1 MDHASILRETS
12 QRLGFDALGFAPAV
26 VPPGAEH
33 LRHWLSLSYQ
43 GEMEWMARNAELR
56 ADPRQYDAQAKTIIV
71 AGVSSRQTSPPL
83 RRGRIAAYAQGDD
96 YHESLREKLTQLA
109 EQTLAP
115 WGASYRI
122 CVDSSP
128 LMEKPLA
135 AMAGLGW
142 QGKNTL
148 LIHTEHGP
156 WLMLGSIL
164 TDLVIPPS
172 PPSQDH
178 CGTCT
183 RCIDACPTQAFPQP
197 YVLDARRCLAYLTIE
212 HPGSIPEEFRPLIGD
227 RLFGCDECL
236 DVCPWNRHAQQSREL
251 SFTPIPRPDLTTMLS
266 WDDTRFRKEFR
277 GTPIFRLKR
286 GRWLRNICIVLGNIG
301 TSHDLPALQ
310 ASCHDADPVVREHAQ
325 WAVTQIQTR
334 EPTPALFPRT

>member
-1 MDHASILRETS
+1 MDRSKELKEAART
-12 QRLGFDALGFAPAV
+12 LGFDAIGIVEAQAPQ
-26 VPPGAEH
+26 GADH
-33 LRHWLSLSYQ
+33 LKDWLKLSYQ
-43 GEMEWMARNAELR
+43 GEMGWMARRPEIR
-56 ADPRQYDAQAKTIIV
+56 SDPRQYDPLAKTIIV
-71 AGVSSRQTSPPL
+71 AGITSHQTSTPS
-83 RRGRIAAYAQGDD
+83 RRGRIAAYAQGLD
-96 YHESLREKLTQLA
+96 YHEILCDKLEKLAQK
-109 EQTLAP
+109 TLAI
-115 WGASYRI
+115 WGGHYRI

-148 LIHTEHGP
+148 LIHSQHGP

-164 TDLVIPPS
+164 TNLIFTPDSPS
-172 PPSQDH
+172 SDH

-183 RCIDACPTQAFPQP
+183 RCLDACPTQAFPQP

-212 HPGSIPEEFRPLIGD
+212 HPGSIPEEFRTLVGD

-251 SFTPIPRPDLTTMLS
+251 RLSPIPRSDLPEMLE
-266 WDDTRFRKEFR
+266 WDETRFRKEFR

-286 GRWLRNICIVLGNIG
+286 GRWLRNICVVLGNIG
-301 TSHDLPALQ
+301 TPEDLPALEK
-310 ASCHDADPVVREHAQ
+310 ASQDLDPLVREHAL
-325 WAVTQIQTR
+325 WGKLQIMKRIETG
-334 EPTPALFPRT
+334 EN

>member
-1 MDHASILRETS
+1 MDRSAELKEAA
-12 QRLGFDALGFAPAV
+12 QNLGFDAIGIAEAQ
-26 VPPGAEH
+26 VPEGADH
-33 LRHWLSLSYQ
+33 LKDWLNLSYQ
-43 GEMEWMARNAELR
+43 GEMGWMARQPEIR
-56 ADPRQYDAQAKTIIV
+56 SDPHQYDPLAKTIIV
-71 AGVSSRQTSPPL
+71 AGVTSHQTTTPS
-83 RRGRIAAYAQGDD
+83 RRGKIAAYAQGLD
-96 YHESLREKLTQLA
+96 YHDILRNKLEKLAQT
-109 EQTLAP
+109 TLAI
-115 WGASYRI
+115 WDAHYRI

-148 LIHTEHGP
+148 LIHPQHGP
-156 WLMLGSIL
+156 WLMLGCIL
-164 TDLVIPPS
+164 TNLKLTPDSPS
-172 PPSQDH
+172 SDH

-183 RCIDACPTQAFPQP
+183 RCLDACPTQAFPQP

-212 HPGSIPEEFRPLIGD
+212 HPGSIPEEFRPLVGD

-251 SFTPIPRPDLTTMLS
+251 SLSPIPRSDLSEMLE
-266 WDDTRFRKEFR
+266 WDETRFRKEFR

-301 TSHDLPALQ
+301 TIKDLPALGK
-310 ASCHDADPVVREHAQ
+310 ASQDLDPLVREHAL
-325 WAVTQIQTR
+325 WGKFQIIK
-334 EPTPALFPRT
+334 RTEKGQN

>member
-1 MDHASILRETS
+1 MDRSAELKEAARK
-12 QRLGFDALGFAPAV
+12 LGFDAIGIAEAQ
-26 VPPGAEH
+26 VPQGADH
-33 LRHWLSLSYQ
+33 LKDWLNLSYH
-43 GEMEWMARNAELR
+43 GEMAWMARQPEIR
-56 ADPRQYDAQAKTIIV
+56 SDPRQYDSVAKTIIV
-71 AGVSSRQTSPPL
+71 AGVTSHQTSTPS
-83 RRGRIAAYAQGDD
+83 RRGRIAAYAQGLD
-96 YHESLREKLTQLA
+96 YHDILRNKLEQLA
-109 EQTLAP
+109 QNTLAI
-115 WGASYRI
+115 WDGHYRI

-148 LIHTEHGP
+148 LIHPQHGP
-156 WLMLGSIL
+156 WLMLGCML
-164 TDLVIPPS
+164 TNLKLTPDLPS
-172 PPSQDH
+172 SDH

-183 RCIDACPTQAFPQP
+183 RCLDACPTQAFPQP

-212 HPGSIPEEFRPLIGD
+212 HPGSIPEEFRALVGD

-251 SFTPIPRPDLTTMLS
+251 SLSPIPRSNLPEMLE

-286 GRWLRNICIVLGNIG
+286 GRWLRNICVVLGNIG
-301 TSHDLPALQ
+301 TIEDLPSLEKATK
-310 ASCHDADPVVREHAQ
+310 DTDPIVREHAL
-325 WAVTQIQTR
+325 WGKLQI
-334 EPTPALFPRT
+334 LKRTETDQN

>member
-1 MDHASILRETS
+1 MDRSAELKEAARK
-12 QRLGFDALGFAPAV
+12 LGFDAIGIVEAQAPQ
-26 VPPGAEH
+26 GADH
-33 LRHWLSLSYQ
+33 LKDWLKLSYQ
-43 GEMEWMARNAELR
+43 GEMGWMAWRPEIR
-56 ADPRQYDAQAKTIIV
+56 SDPRQYDPLAKSIIV
-71 AGVSSRQTSPPL
+71 AGVTSHQTSTPS
-83 RRGRIAAYAQGDD
+83 RRGRIAAYAQGLD
-96 YHESLREKLTQLA
+96 YHEILRDKLVKLA
-109 EQTLAP
+109 QNTLAI
-115 WGASYRI
+115 WGGHYRI

-148 LIHTEHGP
+148 LIHSQHGP

-164 TDLVIPPS
+164 TNLKLTHDSPS
-172 PPSQDH
+172 SDH

-183 RCIDACPTQAFPQP
+183 RCLDACPTQAFPQP

-212 HPGSIPEEFRPLIGD
+212 HPGSIPEEFRVLVGD

-251 SFTPIPRPDLTTMLS
+251 SLSPIPRSNLPEMLE

-286 GRWLRNICIVLGNIG
+286 GRWLRNICVVLGNIG
-301 TSHDLPALQ
+301 TIEDLPALEK
-310 ASCHDADPVVREHAQ
+310 ATKDTDPLVREHAL
-325 WAVTQIQTR
+325 WGKLQIMK
-334 EPTPALFPRT
+334 RTETDQN